1 MRKGSRCLL
10 IFCTKKTP
18 RITRERITVFSL
30 EQVDPFV
37 YINDIADYTNRQV
50 THQKGTGPT
59 DFSDRHRRLI
69 DCPLLGDL

>member
-10 IFCTKKTP
+10 IFCTKTP

-37 YINDIADYTNRQV
+37 YINDIANYTSRQV
-50 THQKGTGPT
+50 THQKAQVPPT
-59 DFSDRHRRLI
+59 SLI
-69 DCPLLGDL
+69 VTAA